1 MGGRKSFRRPF
12 ALIVHFVALQIHR
25 QRPFWIFFLDFF
37 VVCLCCL
44 LTILSDGLTINRI
57 PFWQGASN
65 ATRRSRRW
73 WPGGIRENVFP
84 LFLLVRFTSRDGNMM
99 MIIVIH
105 RSAGAVQ
112 LYVPSIATDI
122 FSVHGQ
128 CAFQR
133 TVERSIAGRLSSR
146 VPFPAQRV
154 TFLLTW
160 SCVPFCT
167 KLVRRSDYYYLVTWS
182 TTTYGERS
190 NGKKWG
196 GNIHGMIDGSWL
208 WLTNPFSC
216 MLRITSATR
225 VRLST
230 TRLCCHC
237 DWPVGWL
244 LLIRW
249 VSMSRPTAGFI
260 SGRTPPPAVL
270 SFIPSVR
277 LFGGGRKD
285 DRHGPFFPFHCS
297 HSLQLP
303 ANVPLCV

>member
-146 VPFPAQRV
+146 VPFPAQHV

-182 TTTYGERS
+182 TTTYIRGEKQRKEMG
-190 NGKKWG
+190 GKYPW
-196 GNIHGMIDGSWL
+196 D
-208 WLTNPFSC
+208 
-216 MLRITSATR
+216 
-225 VRLST
+225 
-230 TRLCCHC
+230 
-237 DWPVGWL
+237 DWWIVIVAHESIFL
-244 LLIRW
+244 Y
-249 VSMSRPTAGFI
+249 VTYHI
-260 SGRTPPPAVL
+260 SDSGET
-270 SFIPSVR
+270 FY
-277 LFGGGRKD
+277 
-285 DRHGPFFPFHCS
+285 
-297 HSLQLP
+297 
-303 ANVPLCV
+303 N